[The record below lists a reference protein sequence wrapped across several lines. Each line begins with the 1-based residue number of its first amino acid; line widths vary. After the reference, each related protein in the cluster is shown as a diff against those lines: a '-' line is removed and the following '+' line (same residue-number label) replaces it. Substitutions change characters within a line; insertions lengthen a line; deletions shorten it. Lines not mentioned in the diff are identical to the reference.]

1 MERKMTKSQPRV
13 SVIIP
18 TLNRDAVLTATLDDV
33 LKQAYP
39 DFEVIV
45 VDQSDEVAESV
56 RRYLG
61 EHRDVTFLRL
71 EEKGTPNA
79 KNVGA
84 NTATG
89 EILVFLDDDVR
100 IASDRFL
107 HAHVANYADSTV
119 GGVGG
124 RVTMD
129 GDPSPETIADVGK
142 FRWFGLKE
150 VTNFSATFRTDIDH
164 VYGCNQS
171 FRREAFE
178 RAGGFQKVYKG
189 NAHLEEADVSFRV
202 RRAGYRIV
210 FDPKAVLHHLHYPS
224 GGTRTKDVYE
234 LRYWLVH
241 NGTVFYLRHYG
252 WLLFPLFV
260 LKQLGWAIGSAVKR
274 REFRMA
280 RIILGALGAGIAHFG
295 KNKLQLS

>member
-1 MERKMTKSQPRV
+1 MERKMTQSQPRV

-33 LKQAYP
+33 LKQMYP

-56 RRYLG
+56 RRYLNM
-61 EHRDVTFLRL
+61 HPDVIFLQL

-84 NTATG
+84 DRATG
-89 EILVFLDDDVR
+89 EIFVFLDDDVR
-100 IASDRFL
+100 IASNRFL
-107 HAHVANYADSTV
+107 LAHVANYADPAV

-129 GDPSPETIADVGK
+129 GDPPPETIADVGK

-150 VTNFSATFRTDIDH
+150 VTNFSANFRTDIDH

-210 FDPKAVLHHLHYPS
+210 FDPNAVLHHLYFPS

-252 WLLFPLFV
+252 WLLFPLFF
-260 LKQLGWAIGSAVKR
+260 LKQLGWAIGSGLKRGDGRMVRVILSAVW
-274 REFRMA
+274 
-280 RIILGALGAGIAHFG
+280 AGIQHYRS
-295 KNKLQLS
+295 NKLRVV